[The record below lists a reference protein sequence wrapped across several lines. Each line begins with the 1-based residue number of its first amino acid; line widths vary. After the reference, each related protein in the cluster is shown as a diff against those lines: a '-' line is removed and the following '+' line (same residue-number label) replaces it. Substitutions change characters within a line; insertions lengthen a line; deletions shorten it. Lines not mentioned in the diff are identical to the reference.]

1 MATVLYDDLAF
12 PSELYDRY
20 GSTYSLSET
29 FRELVQFAPRII
41 QEHLDAKKPKD
52 EKKAPDSN
60 REGDGIWK
68 RAMVESVGKVAV
80 EAMKVFLTSSVET
93 EMRRERERERERER
107 VRREDEDKRQK
118 NEKESA
124 QERSKASTS
133 ASSPSGVGQQSE
145 RERTSPEGADMAD
158 PVHKADNED
167 KAETGMNKAT
177 EVGPTSSQLIVSRTV
192 ITSTFSAL
200 SIYTAYHASKQHGH
214 SQFLTSFRSLLSQ
227 CRSSLT
233 SISYWVADRKSLG
246 LPIPSVVKSDYK
258 RLSALVEALERL
270 DKGESAD
277 KAIIPAYV
285 TGSVSAA
292 IVAVAYSGLL
302 SAAGSEVVLQRTGWI
317 GLAAACMWGAVVK
330 GRLGSEVYKET
341 FEDVARKAMVILEG
355 VRSDLDG
362 KVYEERLRV
371 GLRTLDDAEVNVEED
386 QTLRKRQSRQEQR
399 KQESI
404 GSGRSRHEP
413 LVA

>member
-20 GSTYSLSET
+20 GNTYSLSET
-29 FRELVQFAPRII
+29 FRELVEFAPRIL
-41 QEHLDAKKPKD
+41 QEHLDSKKPKA
-52 EKKAPDSN
+52 EKDDSGSN

-80 EAMKVFLTSSVET
+80 EAMKVFLTSSAET

-107 VRREDEDKRQK
+107 ARREEED
-118 NEKESA
+118 
-124 QERSKASTS
+124 
-133 ASSPSGVGQQSE
+133 QQSE
-145 RERTSPEGADMAD
+145 RERTSPEGVDMAD
-158 PVHKADNED
+158 PVQTADNND
-167 KAETGMNKAT
+167 KAETGTNQST
-177 EVGPTSSQLIVSRTV
+177 EVGPSSSQLIVSRTV

-214 SQFLTSFRSLLSQ
+214 SQFLTQFRSLLSQ
-227 CRSSLT
+227 CRSSLA
-233 SISYWVADRKSLG
+233 SISYWIADRKSLG

-302 SAAGSEVVLQRTGWI
+302 SAAGSEIVLQRTGWI

-341 FEDVARKAMVILEG
+341 FEDVARKAMGILEG
-355 VRSDLDG
+355 VRSDLEG

-386 QTLRKRQSRQEQR
+386 QTLPKQQSRQEQR
-399 KQESI
+399 KQV
-404 GSGRSRHEP
+404 RNDRNLNEP